1 MSNESKINCDASKGE
16 HVVGAVVGEKG
27 TVKHV
32 FNFPTI
38 SKLACQNGNN
48 VNESGS
54 GSGSGNMQSFDVNKD
69 VDMTATI
76 NTTDKIDIENLNEK
90 LNKMIKDILKIVLT
104 GHEDTAKN
112 FINTGKIK
120 MADINKIIH
129 DSKPIL
135 FQMVME
141 TQEKPQDAEKEEIKA
156 EILITEYVNTYL
168 CTPGVKI
175 LIDTTGS
182 TTLSKALKDN
192 KNQINFVVAEVLGI
206 IFSGDEISIG
216 TNTFYIT
223 EKGPPEYKLTTR
235 KKEEDRNEREEE
247 NENEKENN
255 EGNENGQ
262 IGGDEGVKETENEND
277 KKGEKQT
284 GDGGENK
291 NEILVR
297 IDINLLNDCI
307 LHIINNN
314 LMDILHTAVNM
325 YVKKEGCKFN
335 ETTEIGNGIA
345 IGEWTPIKGKTKDD
359 ENSEKATPADET
371 DAADET
377 ADETDAANAG
387 SDAPID
393 ETDADKTQPPSGTPA
408 DTPADAP
415 AATPPAVAPESTGG
429 GKKRRK
435 TRKKSS
441 STRRR
446 KSNRKSHKKRKQ
458 TKRKKPKKQTKRKN

>member
-1 MSNESKINCDASKGE
+1 MSNESKTDGDGNRAVI
-16 HVVGAVVGEKG
+16 AVVDHENNVISTHESPAV
-27 TVKHV
+27 TV
-32 FNFPTI
+32 
-38 SKLACQNGNN
+38 LLNGNRNN

-54 GSGSGNMQSFDVNKD
+54 GNGSGSGNMQSFDVNKD
-69 VDMTATI
+69 VDMTAKI
-76 NTTDKIDIENLNEK
+76 STTDNIDIENLNEK
-90 LNKMIKDILKIVLT
+90 LNTMIKEILIIVLT

-112 FINTGKIK
+112 FIETGNIQ

-141 TQEKPQDAEKEEIKA
+141 TQGKPQDAEKEGIKV
-156 EILITEYVNTYL
+156 EILITDYVNKYL
-168 CTPGVKI
+168 CTLGVKT

-182 TTLSKALKDN
+182 SALSNALKKDET
-192 KNQINFVVAEVLGI
+192 QIKIFVANVLGI

-216 TNTFYIT
+216 TNTFYIA
-223 EKGPPEYKLTTR
+223 EKGQQEYKLTTR

-247 NENEKENN
+247 NKEGNEENN
-255 EGNENGQ
+255 EGDEGEEK
-262 IGGDEGVKETENEND
+262 GDEGEEKGDEGVKETVNENGQI
-277 KKGEKQT
+277 GEKQT

-291 NEILVR
+291 NEILVT
-297 IDINLLNDCI
+297 IDIIKLNTCI

-325 YVKKEGCKFN
+325 YVTKENATCKFN
-335 ETTEIGNGIA
+335 EKPEIGNGIA
-345 IGEWTPIKGKTKDD
+345 IGSWTPIKGKTKDD

-371 DAADET
+371 DAADAP
-377 ADETDAANAG
+377 ADAG
-387 SDAPID
+387 SDAPAA
-393 ETDADKTQPPSGTPA
+393 DADATKKPTSNTLPPPPPTENNTQIKL
-408 DTPADAP
+408 DK
-415 AATPPAVAPESTGG
+415 GG

-446 KSNRKSHKKRKQ
+446 KSNRKSRKKRKQ
-458 TKRKKPKKQTKRKN
+458 TKRKNSKKQTKRKN